1 VSKDLTLPLQ
11 SHLSEPWIAD
21 PITPAEIA
29 CAERLTIALW
39 VLLTAIAVALVT
51 L

>member
-1 VSKDLTLPLQ
+1 MPEQ
-11 SHLSEPWIAD
+11 WIAD
-21 PITPAEIA
+21 PVTPAEIEW
-29 CAERLTIALW
+29 AERLTIALW